1 MPNDEAARPDP
12 ASVAP
17 GAREPVRVLLVG
29 EGPDDASL
37 IRALLEH
44 SEAAAFQIEAVADC
58 DEAFA
63 RLERNQADV
72 MILNVEGDGEDS
84 LSILGQSRVRHP
96 LVPVIVLGD
105 GDSEKLAL
113 RAVQA
118 GARGYLVRCALS
130 GGALV
135 WNLLHAIRNQRM
147 FVELN
152 IARERARQ
160 LATYDQLTGLANRA
174 LFNDRLEQAVAAARR
189 NAQKLA
195 VLFVDLDRFKL
206 VNDTLGHVAGDA
218 LLRSTAQRIGTC
230 LRKSDTGARLGGDE
244 FAILLTYLSDEEDA
258 LRIAE
263 KLRVMVREP
272 VKLRGEAHV
281 ISASIGVALFP
292 RDASSTERLLK
303 CADIAMYHAK
313 SSGRDRCAM
322 FSPEFGR
329 ETGERTTLEHRLRE
343 ALDGGELALHYQPV
357 VDVVRGRVIGAEALL
372 RWRHP
377 ELGLVLPAEFLRI
390 AEDTNLIIPIGEW
403 VIRTACEQATV
414 WQEMGHR
421 GFRIA
426 VNVSPQQFGPEGF
439 VSRVQEVLDQ
449 TGLRPESLELE
460 LTERNL
466 LHDSRRTLEQFGA
479 LKRLGVRISIDD
491 FGTGYSA
498 LAYLKQL
505 PVDVLKIDQSFI
517 RTLTTDPADAT
528 ITQTI
533 VQLAKAL
540 NLATIGEGIESIEQM
555 QLLAS
560 YGCSR
565 MQGYLFGEA
574 TDATT
579 FEYLLS
585 APAFWWMQDRA
596 EQRKAAAS
604 F

>member
-1 MPNDEAARPDP
+1 MSAGQPAAAAQSEAEK
-12 ASVAP
+12 
-17 GAREPVRVLLVG
+17 REPVRVLLVG
-29 EGPDDASL
+29 GDANDASL
-37 IRALLEH
+37 ICALLEDADSADFH
-44 SEAAAFQIEAVADC
+44 VDAVPRLSEASE
-58 DEAFA
+58 
-63 RLERNQADV
+63 L
-72 MILNVEGDGEDS
+72 LEDS
-84 LSILGQSRVRHP
+84 DVLVFDVKSGGDQAFSALNQTRVRHP
-96 LVPVIVLGD
+96 LIPAVVLGD
-105 GDSEKLAL
+105 GDSEDLAL
-113 RAVQA
+113 RAVEA
-118 GARGYLVRCALS
+118 GARGYLVRCSLS
-130 GGALV
+130 RGALV
-135 WNLLHAIRNQRM
+135 WSLLHAIRNQRM

-174 LFNDRLEQAVAAARR
+174 LFADRLEQAVTAARR
-189 NAQKLA
+189 NQQKLA
-195 VLFVDLDRFKL
+195 VLYVDLDRFKL
-206 VNDTLGHVAGDA
+206 INDTLGHVAGDA

-244 FAILLTYLSDEEDA
+244 FAILLTYLSGDEDA
-258 LRIAE
+258 LRVAE
-263 KLRVMVREP
+263 KLREMIREP
-272 VKLRGEAHV
+272 VQLRGEQQV
-281 ISASIGVALFP
+281 VSASIGVALFP

-303 CADIAMYHAK
+303 CADTAMYHAK
-313 SSGRDRCAM
+313 RSGRDRCEVY
-322 FSPEFGR
+322 SPHLR
-329 ETGERTTLEHRLRE
+329 EETNERSNLEQRLRE
-343 ALDGGELALHYQPV
+343 ALEGGELALHYQPV

-390 AEDTNLIIPIGEW
+390 AEETNLIIPIGEW

-426 VNVSPQQFGPEGF
+426 VNVSSQQFQPEEF
-439 VSRVQEVLDQ
+439 VGNVQKVLDE
-449 TGLRPESLELE
+449 TDLRPESLELE

-466 LHDSRRTLEQFGA
+466 LHNTQRTLEQFAA

-505 PVDVLKIDQSFI
+505 PVDVLKIDQSFV
-517 RTLTTDPADAT
+517 RALTTDPADAT

-540 NLATIGEGIESIEQM
+540 NLATIGEGVEDVEQM

-585 APAFWWMQDRA
+585 APAFWWMQERGETREGA
-596 EQRKAAAS
+596 GA
-604 F
+604 

>member
-1 MPNDEAARPDP
+1 MSAGQPAAAEQSDPEADK
-12 ASVAP
+12 
-17 GAREPVRVLLVG
+17 RERVRVLLVG
-29 EGPDDASL
+29 GDGHDAAL
-37 IRALLEH
+37 VHALLEESASASFH
-44 SEAAAFQIEAVADC
+44 IEAVARLS
-58 DEAFA
+58 EASEI
-63 RLERNQADV
+63 LEQSQADV
-72 MILNVEGDGEDS
+72 MIFDVKDGVGESFAPLN
-84 LSILGQSRVRHP
+84 QSRVRHP

-105 GDSEKLAL
+105 GDSEQLAL
-113 RAVQA
+113 RAVEA
-118 GARGYLVRCALS
+118 GARGYLVRSALS
-130 GGALV
+130 QGSLV
-135 WNLLHAIRNQRM
+135 WSLFHAIRNQRM

-160 LATYDQLTGLANRA
+160 LATYDQLTGLANRS
-174 LFNDRLEQAVAAARR
+174 LFADRLEQAVTAARR
-189 NAQKLA
+189 NQQKLA
-195 VLFVDLDRFKL
+195 VLYVDLDRFKL

-244 FAILLTYLSDEEDA
+244 FAILLTYLSGDEDA
-258 LRIAE
+258 LRVAE
-263 KLRVMVREP
+263 KLRIMIREP
-272 VKLRGEAHV
+272 VRLRGEEHFV
-281 ISASIGVALFP
+281 SASIGIALYP

-303 CADIAMYHAK
+303 SADAAMYHAK
-313 SSGRDRCAM
+313 RTGRDRCEM
-322 FSPEFGR
+322 YSPEFRR
-329 ETGERTTLEHRLRE
+329 ETNERANLEYRLRE
-343 ALDGGELALHYQPV
+343 ALEGGELALHYQPV

-403 VIRTACEQATV
+403 VIRTACEQASV

-426 VNVSPQQFGPEGF
+426 VNVSPQQFQPEEF
-439 VSRVQEVLDQ
+439 VGNVQAVLDD

-466 LHDSRRTLEQFGA
+466 LHNTQRTLEQFAA

-505 PVDVLKIDQSFI
+505 PVDVLKIDQSFV
-517 RTLTTDPADAT
+517 RALTTDPADAT

-540 NLATIGEGIESIEQM
+540 NLATIGEGVEGVEQM

-585 APAFWWMQDRA
+585 APAFWWMQEQAAEGRA
-596 EQRKAAAS
+596 Q
-604 F
+604 